1 MLMFSFF
8 RLLLPFIVYIL
19 LVAPTT
25 GQAGIY
31 RYVDEFGKMHFT
43 NVPTTTKFRYY
54 SGEQSKSDLDSL
66 IEESAQR
73 YQLDRALI
81 KAVIKVESNFDPRVV
96 SVKGAQGLMQLM
108 PGTAAEVG
116 VRNPFD
122 PSESIQ
128 GGSLYLRKML
138 DSFDRNLDYA
148 LAAYNAGPGAVR
160 KYGGIPPFEE
170 TRNYVKRVKHY
181 FDYYSRS
188 RDTFDGS

>member
-54 SGEQSKSDLDSL
+54 SGEQSKNDLDSL

-73 YQLDRALI
+73 YRLDFLI
-81 KAVIKVESNFDPRVV
+81 DECLILELKSVEKILKVHEAQILTYLKLTNISTGLLMNFNESRLANGIKRYR
-96 SVKGAQGLMQLM
+96 L
-108 PGTAAEVG
+108 
-116 VRNPFD
+116 
-122 PSESIQ
+122 
-128 GGSLYLRKML
+128 
-138 DSFDRNLDYA
+138 
-148 LAAYNAGPGAVR
+148 
-160 KYGGIPPFEE
+160 
-170 TRNYVKRVKHY
+170 
-181 FDYYSRS
+181 
-188 RDTFDGS
+188 

>member
-1 MLMFSFF
+1 MLMFSLF
-8 RLLLPFIVYIL
+8 RLLSLFILYIL
-19 LVAPTT
+19 LVVPTT

-31 RYVDEFGKMHFT
+31 RYVDEFGKLHFT

-73 YQLDRALI
+73 HRLNRALI
-81 KAVIKVESNFDPRVV
+81 KAVIKVESNFNPRVV

-108 PGTAAEVG
+108 PVTAAEVG

-122 PSESIQ
+122 PAESIQ

-138 DSFDRNLDYA
+138 DYFDSNLDYA

-160 KYGGIPPFEE
+160 RYEGIPPFEE
-170 TRNYVKRVKHY
+170 TQNYVKRVKHY

-188 RDTFDGS
+188 KDTL